1 MIRAYYDP
9 DTMVA
14 PPVWRPNLLA
24 RRADAIA

>member
-14 PPVWRPNLLA
+14 PSMGQPNLLA
-24 RRADAIA
+24 RCADAIA